1 MRDADLPCAA
11 CRPVDHR
18 PASFIITITRCPTLG
33 LRCTKPVVL
42 AVLIAVAGCV
52 QPPIAPAR
60 SPAIDPANAGAVV
73 PPLVHNSSLTR
84 ARPLTETPAVDW
96 KDANDTVSRI
106 GGWRAYAREAAA
118 ATAAA
123 AAAPPLAAPASAP
136 ASAPGGSR

>member
-52 QPPIAPAR
+52 QPPIRSAHQASERANIDDGPAAVGQHVWHYR
-60 SPAIDPANAGAVV
+60 ACYAHDASDIGVELPRNLLVARQVHRPEHFDAGVV
-73 PPLVHNSSLTR
+73 DHN
-84 ARPLTETPAVDW
+84 VQ
-96 KDANDTVSRI
+96 
-106 GGWRAYAREAAA
+106 
-118 ATAAA
+118 
-123 AAAPPLAAPASAP
+123 
-136 ASAPGGSR
+136 